1 MNKNKHLKR
10 IKGKIFFFL
19 LMLISTMGYAQ
30 TTVVKGA
37 VIDAESRGPVPFAS
51 VYFKEGKGVTADSS
65 GRFEISTALGFKELQ
80 VSYIGYTTA
89 RVALQP
95 GKEQSLTVELR
106 LDASKD
112 LNAVV
117 IKSKKKI
124 KYSNKN
130 NPSVELIRRVIAN
143 KDKNKPE
150 NYDYVEYE
158 QYEKIQLALSR
169 PVEKTTKSK
178 LLKKYSFLL
187 ENTDTTTLKGKA
199 LTPVYLEEKLSSN
212 YFRKD
217 PKKNKT
223 IVEGEKRVNF
233 GEFIDSN
240 GVSSYLKRLYE
251 DVNVYENNISLFTN
265 QFLSPIADMA
275 PSFYMF
281 FIRDTITDE
290 SGKKLGKMNF
300 TPRNTNDFLFRGI
313 MYITLDSS
321 YAVQKLDMTISPNIN
336 MNWVKS
342 MQIHQAFEKNS
353 IDERY
358 HLIKS
363 DISSELGIRKGKA
376 SGVYGER
383 SVSYKNYKINQ
394 PREESFYEGAVSSSA
409 AATTDSFWVA
419 RRHDPLN
426 KTEAKVY
433 QNIDSLKNMK
443 SFKRFVDVATIFLAG
458 YKSFDKFEMGPASTF
473 YSWNPVEGFRLR
485 FGGRTTPSLSKRLY
499 FETYGAYGFRDEK
512 WKGFFSFTYSLNNK
526 SVYSFPLNYI
536 RASAQRETK
545 IPGQELQFVQED
557 NLLLS
562 FKRGNN
568 DKWLYNDIYRLDYV
582 KEFENRMSYSIGF
595 KNWKQ
600 TPAGAIS
607 YVRGKEQQ
615 LETIPN
621 LTTSELS
628 LQWRWAPNEHF
639 YQGKIYRIPII
650 NKYPVFTVRYTKG
663 VKGLFDGEYN
673 YDKFNAS
680 VEKRVYLS
688 QFGYS
693 DVMLEGGY
701 TRGQLPYPLLSIHRA
716 NQTYAYQLNSYNLMN
731 FLEFASDQYVSLNI
745 DHHFNGFIFNRVP
758 LLNKLNLREIVSAKV
773 LYGGIRSEN
782 DPAKNE
788 NLYNFP
794 VNGDGVATTFSLNDG
809 PYVEGSVGIGNI
821 FKLLRLDLVK
831 RFTYLDHPDVAEWGI
846 RGRVKFDF

>member
-1 MNKNKHLKR
+1 MKTNDLKSVKR
-10 IKGKIFFFL
+10 TLLFFL
-19 LMLISTMGYAQ
+19 MVLVNSLGFAQ

-37 VIDAESRGPVPFAS
+37 VIDAETKLPVPFAS

-65 GRFEISTALGFKELQ
+65 GRFEISTERSVKALQ
-80 VSYIGYTTA
+80 VSFIGYKTES
-89 RVALQP
+89 VALLP
-95 GKEQSLTVELR
+95 GTIQSLTVALHI
-106 LDASKD
+106 DAAKD
-112 LNAVV
+112 LNTV
-117 IKSKKKI
+117 IVKSRKKI

-130 NPSVELIRRVIAN
+130 NPAVELIRRVIAN
-143 KDKNKPE
+143 KERNRPE

-169 PVEKTTKSK
+169 PAEKLASSK
-178 LLKKYSFLL
+178 LLNKYTFLF
-187 ENTDTTTLKGKA
+187 ENTDTTKIKGKA

-212 YFRKD
+212 YYRKD

-223 IVEGEKRVNF
+223 VIEGEKRVNF

-251 DVNVYENNISLFTN
+251 DVDVYNNNISLFTN

-275 PSFYMF
+275 PAFYMF
-281 FIRDTITDE
+281 FIRDTVTDV
-290 SGKKLGKMNF
+290 SGRKLVKMYF
-300 TPRNTNDFLFRGI
+300 TPRNTNDFLFRGV
-313 MYITLDSS
+313 MFITLDSS

-342 MQIHQAFEKNS
+342 MQIHQAFEKNTV
-353 IDERY
+353 DERY
-358 HLIKS
+358 HLVKS
-363 DISSELGIRKGKA
+363 AIISELGIKKGK

-383 SVSYKNYKINQ
+383 SVSFKNYKINQ
-394 PREESFYEGAVSSSA
+394 PREDAFYASPALSGTARN
-409 AATTDSFWVA
+409 DSFWIS
-419 RRHDPLN
+419 RRHEPLIQSESN
-426 KTEAKVY
+426 VY
-433 QNIDSLKNMK
+433 KNIDSLKNMK
-443 SFKRFVDVATIFLAG
+443 SFKRFMDVATIFIAG
-458 YKSFDKFEMGPASTF
+458 YKGFGKFEIGPASTF

-485 FGGRTTPSLSKRLY
+485 FGGRTTPALSKRFY
-499 FETYGAYGFRDEK
+499 FETYGAYGFKDEK
-512 WKGFFSFTYSLNNK
+512 WKGFLSFTYSLNNK
-526 SVYSFPLNYI
+526 SIYSFPLNYI

-562 FKRGNN
+562 FKRGKN

-582 KEFENRMSYSIGF
+582 KEFQNRLSYSVGF

-600 TPAGAIS
+600 TPAGAIK

-615 LETIPN
+615 VETVPD

-628 LQWRWAPNEHF
+628 LQLRYAPNEQF

-650 NKYPVFTVRYTKG
+650 NKYPIFTFRYTRG
-663 VKGLFDGEYN
+663 VKGLFGGEYN
-673 YDKFNAS
+673 YDKFNVS

-693 DVMLEGGY
+693 DVVLEGGY
-701 TRGQLPYPLLSIHRA
+701 TKGQLPFPLLSIHRA
-716 NQTYAYQLNSYNLMN
+716 NQTYAYQLYSYNLMN
-731 FLEFASDQYVSLNI
+731 FLEFASDKYLSLNV
-745 DHHFNGFIFNRVP
+745 DHHFNGFIFNRLP
-758 LLNKLNLREIVSAKV
+758 LLNKLNWREIVSAKV
-773 LYGGIRSEN
+773 LYGGVRKEN
-782 DPAKNE
+782 DPQQNAG
-788 NLYNFP
+788 LYNFP
-794 VNGDGVATTFSLNDG
+794 VNEDGLATTFTLNDG

-831 RFTYLDHPDVAEWGI
+831 RFTYLDHPDVSEWGI
-846 RGRVKFDF
+846 RGRVRFDF